1 MNCELALDRMLE
13 ADPEELALESHTELG
28 VHIGGCERCRAVA
41 DEILAG
47 QQTLGDAVRGLE
59 AKGKVDAVVH
69 SVRAAV
75 STRRRRKVV
84 SVALLPLAAA
94 AVFVLLVI
102 RDGGR
107 TPTPPLPTQWIAQA
121 DVPSRPVITLPPA
134 TNAMVLQTENPKISV
149 VWFY

>member
-13 ADPEELALESHTELG
+13 ADREELALESHTELG

-107 TPTPPLPTQWIAQA
+107 PPPLPPQSIAQA

-134 TNAMVLQTENPKISV
+134 TNAIVLQTGNPKISV